1 MSASYARPSRL
12 VHLDKAV
19 AASNDDADEEKL
31 HRNAESARRL
41 GEGWHDLGSLVGHG
55 FNDLVRLAVHDDG
68 SLY

>member
-12 VHLDKAV
+12 VHLNKAV
-19 AASNDDADEEKL
+19 AASNDDADEEKF

-41 GEGWHDLGSLVGHG
+41 GEGRQTLASLVGHG
-55 FNDLVRLAVHDDG
+55 LDELVRLAVHNDG